1 MHLGVYKGAKIW
13 SSTLMNEITR
23 YENKYANT
31 LTATFYEGFGLSS
44 KEISV
49 IPLESGKALMSIVNN
64 ADGHYVVQRVCAS
77 VRAAKLYAKK
87 FLKGD

>member
-1 MHLGVYKGAKIW
+1 
-13 SSTLMNEITR
+13 MNEITR

-31 LTATFYEGFGLSS
+31 LTATFYESFSS
-44 KEISV
+44 KEISI

-64 ADGHYVVQRVCAS
+64 ADGHYVIQRVCAS

-87 FLKGD
+87 FLTN